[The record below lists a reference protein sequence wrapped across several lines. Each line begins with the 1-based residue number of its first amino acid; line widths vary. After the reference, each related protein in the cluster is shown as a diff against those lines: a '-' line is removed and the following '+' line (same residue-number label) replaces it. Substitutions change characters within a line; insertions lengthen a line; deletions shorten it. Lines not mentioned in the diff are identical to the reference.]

1 MEEFLWCEKYRPQ
14 TVAETILPER
24 YKKSIQDYIDQKNI
38 PNLILAGRPG
48 CGKTTVARAMLEELN
63 CSYMMINGS
72 LDGNKD
78 TLRNQIR
85 DFASSV
91 SLQGGRKYI
100 ILDEADYLTHH
111 MQPAL
116 RNFME
121 EFSKNCGFILTCN
134 YKHKIIDPLHSR
146 CSLIEFNFTTSDK
159 PVLAK
164 DIFSR
169 VIEILES
176 ESVTYDKKVVAEV
189 VKKFFPDF
197 RKTINELQKY
207 SVNGSIDTGILTD
220 FDEISLNQL
229 IDAIRN
235 KNFNEMRE
243 WVSESDVDE
252 HEVYRKLYDVAS
264 KYMKSESVPLLVMV
278 LAKYQYQSAF
288 AVDSE
293 INLTAA
299 LVEIAIECEFK

>member
-24 YKKSIQDYIDQKNI
+24 YKKSFQDYIDQKNI

-176 ESVTYDKKVVAEV
+176 DSVTYDKKVVAEV

-229 IDAIRN
+229 MDAIRN

-299 LVEIAIECEFK
+299 LVEIAFSCEFK